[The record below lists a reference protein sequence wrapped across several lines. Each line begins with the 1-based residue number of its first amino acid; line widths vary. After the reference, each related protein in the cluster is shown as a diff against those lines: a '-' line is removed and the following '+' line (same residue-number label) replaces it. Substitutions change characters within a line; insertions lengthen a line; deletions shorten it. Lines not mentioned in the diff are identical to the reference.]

1 MQQNQKKKDRLELYN
16 LKDKTQELLILQN
29 KFQLGIAQ
37 VAQVAEV
44 AQGKK
49 KTRRLAN
56 AELQNPMEAR
66 PGMMEQT
73 K

>member
-1 MQQNQKKKDRLELYN
+1 
-16 LKDKTQELLILQN
+16 
-29 KFQLGIAQ
+29 LGIAQ